1 MHACNAPADAKE
13 MMTAIHDDRRSPAD
27 FAAESRPLFR
37 EVPVETPAVKLNLA
51 VGPDHGPILVC
62 IHGIGRSWRD
72 FLQMLP
78 PLVPWWKV
86 LCPDLRGH
94 GKSGRVP
101 QQYLVQD
108 YLSDIGALLSQIG
121 RPVVL
126 VGHSLGALLS
136 LAAAAHWPHSVRA
149 VVAEDPPSRK
159 FLARLFDTSYAPI
172 FEAMQ
177 RLAGTSLDTAAVTR
191 ELGEVVVSRPE
202 GGTPVR
208 LADTRDGA
216 SLRFSAR
223 CLRDVDRDVYA
234 PVLARRWME
243 GIDFHALLSQINCP
257 VLLLRG
263 NEKQGGMLPRLDAE
277 AIFEQLPDGTL
288 VDFPN
293 VGHQIHWMD
302 CSNMVRVMMNFLE
315 SV

>member
-1 MHACNAPADAKE
+1 MQRSADAKE
-13 MMTAIHDDRRSPAD
+13 MIITTHNDCRMPFD

-101 QQYLVQD
+101 QRYFVHD
-108 YLSDIGALLSQIG
+108 YLSDIGALLAQIG

-136 LAAAAHWPHSVRA
+136 LAAAAQWPHSVQA

-159 FLARLFDTSYAPI
+159 FLAHLFETSYAPI

-177 RLAGTSLDTAAVTR
+177 RLAGTAQDVAAVAR
-191 ELGEVVVSRPE
+191 ELGEVVVARPA
-202 GGTPVR
+202 GGIPVR

-223 CLRDVDRDVYA
+223 CLRDVDRDVYV
-234 PVLARRWME
+234 PVLARRLME
-243 GIDFHALLSQINCP
+243 GIDFHSLLAHVSCP

-263 NEKQGGMLPRLDAE
+263 NETQGGMLPRPDAE
-277 AIFEQLPDGTL
+277 AILEQLPDGTL

>member
-1 MHACNAPADAKE
+1 
-13 MMTAIHDDRRSPAD
+13 MTAIHDDRHSLVK
-27 FAAESRPLFR
+27 FAAESRPLFH
-37 EVPVETPAVKLNLA
+37 EVLVETPAVKLNLA

-94 GKSGRVP
+94 GKSGRVS
-101 QQYLVQD
+101 QHYLVHD
-108 YLSDIGALLSQIG
+108 YLSDIGVLLAQID

-136 LAAAAHWPHSVRA
+136 LAAAAKWPDLVRA
-149 VVAEDPPSRK
+149 VIAEDPPSRN
-159 FLARLFDTSYAPI
+159 FLARIFDTSYAPI

-177 RLAGTSLDTAAVTR
+177 RLAGTSLEVAAVAR
-191 ELGEVVVSRPE
+191 ELGEVVVARPA
-202 GGTPVR
+202 GGMPVR

-234 PVLARRWME
+234 PVLARRLME
-243 GIDFHALLSQINCP
+243 GIDFHALLAQISCP

-263 NEKQGGMLPRLDAE
+263 NEKQGGMLPRSDAE
-277 AIFEQLPDGTL
+277 AILEQLPDGTL
-288 VDFPN
+288 VDFPD